1 MSIPYTYIIAEK
13 DGEQVKIPYNE
24 FADRF
29 VTYTAEPS
37 SPNTEGGQQGM
48 FSASAWSTITG
59 TESTSSSAY
68 VYSNNAWRKIPTY
81 TTNWDDLEAAI
92 NEDDT
97 ISYLRF
103 LPVHKNVQLTEKEI
117 DIARKNID
125 VTIATNI
132 HPGLV
137 KGSTYSDT
145 YGGINVAEDGAL
157 QATLASTVHAGVV
170 ILVGDME
177 SDPDNPTV
185 HIPQVYSKQAI
196 DSKFTQAGAWI
207 IPLATPEVI
216 GGIKIGEHLHI
227 ADQDQLTVDK
237 AYVQEQPQYGIVRF
251 APSNYDPDPDSNI
264 VLDDSKGP
272 YVLSIEQTEKLIN
285 YIVNRGIVSVIE
297 VPKATSLTLGGVKI
311 DSSSSNIV
319 FNSSDI
325 IYVADA
331 TAERAGAVKISD
343 VITESDKENSN
354 LNTVPTLKA
363 VANYLNTTAQVPIA
377 TAEVPGIVRVG
388 PNLTIQDGILGVKL
402 PLASFAQNTAGIVN
416 VTNTFTGNTNS
427 TFVPTTKAVSDFVTQ
442 KIEQTIETPKVPS
455 ANAAQPGAVLVE
467 PVQDDELIEN
477 TYIVPT
483 VEKTKELIDE
493 GIESYANS
501 QSTLRC
507 KHWAVLGTGSFTQ
520 EAINTAA
527 TNAGLSTVTIVSSHS
542 NVSTAGVALSPG
554 INLLKFSTEVTIEIV
569 QTLLNGLASQVTGYY
584 DNNFLII
591 PASAGIGSFLR

>member
-125 VTIATNI
+125 VTIATNT

-145 YGGINVAEDGAL
+145 YGCINVAEDGAL
-157 QATLASTVHAGVV
+157 QAILASTVHAGVV

-264 VLDDSKGP
+264 VLDDSEGP

-343 VITESDKENSN
+343 IITESDKENSN

-377 TAEVPGIVRVG
+377 TSEVPGIVRVG

-477 TYIVPT
+477 TYTVPT

-507 KHWAVLGTGSFTQ
+507 KRWAVLGTGSFTQ